1 MADLGEELTKWYKNI
16 EQLAQLD
23 IKERRQMTEAGAEV
37 FAKELERA
45 TPVSNNDSDHAKDSI
60 IVQDKN
66 IDGQIDG
73 NSTVGYD
80 SDHGYI
86 MRFMNDGTKYY
97 PKNKNHLGFY
107 NKVIENESVKRR
119 VLEAEA
125 QEFDKVLVKKNSKGG

>member
-66 IDGQIDG
+66 IDGQVDG

-107 NKVIENESVKRR
+107 NKVIENESVRRR

-125 QEFDKVLVKKNSKGG
+125 QEFDKILVKKNSKGG

>member
-125 QEFDKVLVKKNSKGG
+125 QEFYQILVKKNEKGG

>member
-107 NKVIENESVKRR
+107 NKVIENESIKRR
-119 VLEAEA
+119 VLEAES
-125 QEFDKVLVKKNSKGG
+125 QEFDKILLKKNSKGG

>member
-1 MADLGEELTKWYKNI
+1 MADFGEELTKWYKNI

-107 NKVIENESVKRR
+107 NKVIENESIKRR
-119 VLEAEA
+119 VLEAES
-125 QEFDKVLVKKNSKGG
+125 QEFDKILLKKNSKGG

>member
-80 SDHGYI
+80 SGHGYI

-125 QEFDKVLVKKNSKGG
+125 QEFDKILVKKNSKGG

>member
-1 MADLGEELTKWYKNI
+1 MADFGEELTKWYKNI

-125 QEFDKVLVKKNSKGG
+125 QEFDKILVKKNSKGG